1 MKCAPRAGW
10 IFVGFGVAISLLFA
24 IFVLALA
31 NSKRRV
37 WGFSGSKRIP
47 WGRDAGG
54 EEGGHR
60 VREVGWVKGGAA
72 AQLSLMASFPKAV
85 PRYSRCILRASLQLK
100 PPLSSCGIINRHPD
114 AFAHI
119 FRVMPKPKDTL
130 LEHLSRLVSRFLVHS
145 RASADRRRSLPRCS
159 SQEEGE
165 MRKRADGESFLWGG
179 WTLLVFLCPKH
190 CAHMQVS
197 SILVCVCCLCVWL
210 LVCLRGDAHKEG

>member
-54 EEGGHR
+54 EEGGQST

-72 AQLSLMASFPKAV
+72 AQLPLKASFPKAV
-85 PRYSRCILRASLQLK
+85 SGYPGRILPASLQLK
-100 PPLSSCGIINRHPD
+100 PPPSSCGMINRHPG
-114 AFAHI
+114 
-119 FRVMPKPKDTL
+119 
-130 LEHLSRLVSRFLVHS
+130 
-145 RASADRRRSLPRCS
+145 ASAHTFLELCWSRRIRSWNTSTRLASLFPRAPEGVGRPEEEEESAPPLLGSGGERDEEKDR
-159 SQEEGE
+159 
-165 MRKRADGESFLWGG
+165 
-179 WTLLVFLCPKH
+179 
-190 CAHMQVS
+190 
-197 SILVCVCCLCVWL
+197 
-210 LVCLRGDAHKEG
+210 LRGFPFRWPNPACVRVP

>member
-54 EEGGHR
+54 EEGGHSR

-85 PRYSRCILRASLQLK
+85 PGYSRCILRASLQLK
-100 PPLSSCGIINRHPD
+100 PPLPSCGMINRHPD
-114 AFAHI
+114 AFTQ
-119 FRVMPKPKDTL
+119 FRGYAEAEGYALGTPEQACVSFPRALESVGRQEEEPAPL
-130 LEHLSRLVSRFLVHS
+130 LESGGGRDEEKGRWRDFPLRWLNPACVLV
-145 RASADRRRSLPRCS
+145 P
-159 SQEEGE
+159 
-165 MRKRADGESFLWGG
+165 
-179 WTLLVFLCPKH
+179 
-190 CAHMQVS
+190 
-197 SILVCVCCLCVWL
+197 
-210 LVCLRGDAHKEG
+210 